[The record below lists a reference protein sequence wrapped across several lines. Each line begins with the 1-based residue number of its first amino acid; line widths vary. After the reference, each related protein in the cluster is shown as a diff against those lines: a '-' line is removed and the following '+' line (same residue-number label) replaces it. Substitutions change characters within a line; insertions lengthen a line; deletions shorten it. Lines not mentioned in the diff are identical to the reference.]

1 MNNHLSSIPVG
12 RIIQNENTPA
22 RDYRFEHYLI
32 PYYQRGYRWDE
43 INVTALLEDID
54 NFIPEDHGKYCLQ
67 PIVVVPGKDE
77 QGHNIWEV
85 VDGQQRLITLF
96 IIFKVIN
103 KKRHKIIFQ
112 NRGKSTE
119 FLENLSLETISHEEP
134 DFHFMSQ
141 AYEIVSK
148 WFNGKMQND
157 VSYDDD
163 FYAKITRKVEVIWYQ
178 VNELE
183 SIETDV
189 SDVEIE
195 SKKIQI
201 FNRLN
206 IGKIPLTDAELIR
219 ALLLSKI
226 RYGLS
231 DRESI
236 MRQTE
241 ISAEWHRMEME
252 LRDDKFWYFLNNKNL
267 DEISSTIELIF
278 KLQAKSD
285 STNYSTYLW
294 FEKKIKDDDPLT
306 EKENAIM
313 LWTKTKAIFTK
324 FKYWYSDVVLYHH
337 IGYIL
342 AQNKTNL
349 STIQEVI
356 DNSDI
361 DKESFKEWAVEKVI
375 NDFNNINFED
385 LSFENDKAS
394 VVKVFLLFNILSAM
408 NESHLTGKFF
418 PFHLHKKSE
427 KKSAWSIAHI
437 HAQNSEQM
445 KNPEANKKWLE
456 DTLKAIQNI
465 KSIEVE
471 SIINVD
477 EEDEEDF
484 QNNHILD
491 ELKFRIKQMLLT
503 DLKDFESFNILKD
516 ELLSIF
522 DSGSIHVM
530 DNLALLSVKHNA
542 ALNNAI
548 FPVKRN
554 RILDF
559 YRNGEYIPQTTIN
572 VFLKY
577 YSVEDLQP
585 FYWSLADK
593 KDYLENIRKTLSN
606 YIS

>member
-1 MNNHLSSIPVG
+1 
-12 RIIQNENTPA
+12 
-22 RDYRFEHYLI
+22 
-32 PYYQRGYRWDE
+32 
-43 INVTALLEDID
+43 
-54 NFIPEDHGKYCLQ
+54 
-67 PIVVVPGKDE
+67 
-77 QGHNIWEV
+77 
-85 VDGQQRLITLF
+85 
-96 IIFKVIN
+96 
-103 KKRHKIIFQ
+103 
-112 NRGKSTE
+112 
-119 FLENLSLETISHEEP
+119 
-134 DFHFMSQ
+134 
-141 AYEIVSK
+141 
-148 WFNGKMQND
+148 
-157 VSYDDD
+157 
-163 FYAKITRKVEVIWYQ
+163 
-178 VNELE
+178 
-183 SIETDV
+183 
-189 SDVEIE
+189 
-195 SKKIQI
+195 
-201 FNRLN
+201 
-206 IGKIPLTDAELIR
+206 
-219 ALLLSKI
+219 
-226 RYGLS
+226 
-231 DRESI
+231 
-236 MRQTE
+236 
-241 ISAEWHRMEME
+241 
-252 LRDDKFWYFLNNKNL
+252 
-267 DEISSTIELIF
+267 
-278 KLQAKSD
+278 
-285 STNYSTYLW
+285 
-294 FEKKIKDDDPLT
+294 
-306 EKENAIM
+306 
-313 LWTKTKAIFTK
+313 
-324 FKYWYSDVVLYHH
+324 
-337 IGYIL
+337 
-342 AQNKTNL
+342 
-349 STIQEVI
+349 
-356 DNSDI
+356 
-361 DKESFKEWAVEKVI
+361 
-375 NDFNNINFED
+375 
-385 LSFENDKAS
+385 
-394 VVKVFLLFNILSAM
+394 M

-418 PFHLHKKSE
+418 PFHLLKKSE
-427 KKSAWSIAHI
+427 KKSAWSIEHI

-477 EEDEEDF
+477 DEDEEDF